1 MFLTIITFILVLS
14 LLVFVHELGHFL
26 SARKFGLR
34 PEEFGFGFPPRAWGI
49 YKAKNGKWKTTK
61 GKKQVD
67 DAADTIYSINWL
79 PLGGFVKLGED
90 DADISPNANH
100 FHNKPIWQR
109 LVMLL
114 AGVTMNMVLA
124 AVLITL
130 GFMIGLPQ
138 ATEDLHPSARIS
150 DQKIQVVSVLDN
162 TPAALSELKI
172 GDAIISI
179 NNEDLRNSGH
189 LQALTAANT
198 GNELTYVI
206 KRADVVF
213 EKQITPITIEE
224 TGSGGIGIGI
234 VDTGLVKYPIHIAI
248 WEGVKST
255 GLILAAIFL
264 AFFELF
270 KSMFGAS
277 TLSADIA
284 GPVGIAVITGQV
296 VRMGFV
302 YVLQFAAMLSIN
314 LAVINA
320 LPFPALDGGRVLFLI
335 IEKIKGSPVKRELE
349 GAIHYIG
356 FALLMLLVLAVTFK
370 DLSRFSDSFKA
381 LWQAIVG

>member
-1 MFLTIITFILVLS
+1 
-14 LLVFVHELGHFL
+14 
-26 SARKFGLR
+26 
-34 PEEFGFGFPPRAWGI
+34 
-49 YKAKNGKWKTTK
+49 
-61 GKKQVD
+61 
-67 DAADTIYSINWL
+67 
-79 PLGGFVKLGED
+79 
-90 DADISPNANH
+90 
-100 FHNKPIWQR
+100 
-109 LVMLL
+109 MLL